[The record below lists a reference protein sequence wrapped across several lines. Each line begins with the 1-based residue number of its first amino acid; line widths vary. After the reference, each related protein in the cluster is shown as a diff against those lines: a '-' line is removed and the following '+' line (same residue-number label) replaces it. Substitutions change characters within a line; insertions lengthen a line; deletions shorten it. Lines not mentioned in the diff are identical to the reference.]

1 MMSFGKHI
9 TTMEKR
15 EKIIEYEAGKGVV
28 AKYIKSMDKK
38 CEEVEQSLRE
48 NMDNDEF
55 FDCDTAEQFIRTWYV
70 IKYQLSAHERNLFCT
85 YLACERDYKKTLE
98 VFNGSNKNYKN
109 VATLKQM
116 MSLVRKKIREK
127 EKQLRK

>member
-1 MMSFGKHI
+1 
-9 TTMEKR
+9 MEKR
-15 EKIIEYEAGKGVV
+15 EKIIEYETGKGVV
-28 AKYIKSMDKK
+28 AKYIASMDKK
-38 CEEVEQSLRE
+38 CEEVEQLLRD

-70 IKYQLSAHERNLFCT
+70 IKNLLSANERNLFCT

>member
-1 MMSFGKHI
+1 
-9 TTMEKR
+9 MEKR
-15 EKIIEYEAGKGVV
+15 EKIIEYETGKGVV

-70 IKYQLSAHERNLFCT
+70 IKHQLSAHERNLFCT

-127 EKQLRK
+127 EKQLRQK